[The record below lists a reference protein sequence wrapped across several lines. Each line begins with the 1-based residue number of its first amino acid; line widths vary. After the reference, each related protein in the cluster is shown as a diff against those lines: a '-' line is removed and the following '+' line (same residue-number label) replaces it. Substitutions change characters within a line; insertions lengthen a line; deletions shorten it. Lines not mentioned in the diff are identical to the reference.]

1 MATFPTMTPFSLVE
15 IIIASYTAFGDYG
28 TPVSLDI
35 DQMLTFEPQADTD
48 DLRDSGAITDGLTV
62 VTHATGTIGFGG
74 ISMTALNTMTGTTSS
89 SSGTTPNRVMTRNWD
104 AGANGLPYFAAIG
117 VARASGNQRKIIAIP
132 KMLLNT
138 YPTFNMDG
146 TENKFIINEV
156 EFRAF
161 ADGAN
166 SRVFIEKDYETASLY
181 VTPATAAE
189 FEAFFA

>member
-15 IIIASYTAFGDYG
+15 ILIASYTAFGDYG

-35 DQMLTFEPQADTD
+35 DQMLSLEPQADTD

-74 ISMTALNTMTGTTSS
+74 ITLSALNIMTGTSS
-89 SSGTTPNRVMTRNWD
+89 ASSGTTPNRVVTRNWD

-132 KMLLNT
+132 KLLLDA
-138 YPTFNMDG
+138 YPTFTMDG

-156 EFRAF
+156 AFRAF

-166 SRVFIEKDYETASLY
+166 SRVFIEKDYETASDY
-181 VTPATAAE
+181 TTPTTAE
-189 FEAFFA
+189 TFEAFFA

>member
-15 IIIASYTAFGDYG
+15 IVVASYTAFGDYG

-35 DQMLTFEPQADTD
+35 DQILTLEPQADTD
-48 DLRDSGAITDGLTV
+48 DLRDSGAIVDGLTV

-74 ISMTALNTMTGTTSS
+74 ITLAALNIMTGNSS
-89 SSGTTPNRVMTRNWD
+89 ASTGAAGNRIITRNWD
-104 AGANGLPYFAAIG
+104 AGADGLPYFATIG
-117 VARASGNQRKIIAIP
+117 VARASNAQRKVIAIP
-132 KMLLNT
+132 KMLLDT
-138 YPTFNMDG
+138 YPTFSLDG

-156 EFRAF
+156 GFRAF

-166 SRVFIEKDYETASLY
+166 ARVFIEKDYEDATDY
-181 VTPATAAE
+181 TTPATAVE